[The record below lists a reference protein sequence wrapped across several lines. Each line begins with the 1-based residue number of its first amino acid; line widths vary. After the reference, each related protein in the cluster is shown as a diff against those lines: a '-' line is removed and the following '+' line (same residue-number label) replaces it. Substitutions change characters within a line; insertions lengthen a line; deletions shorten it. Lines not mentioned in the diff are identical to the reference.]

1 MKSASQHPAWLER
14 RGFSATTKARIAIS
28 LARNSR
34 KPIRAGIV
42 LSDGNVVAF
51 SRHDAAAEAPV
62 RDDHASSEPGVEHRR
77 PG

>member
-1 MKSASQHPAWLER
+1 MKSASRLPAWLER

-34 KPIRAGIV
+34 KPVRAGFA

-51 SRHDAAAEAPV
+51 SGHDVAAEAPI
-62 RDDHASSEPGVEHRR
+62 RDDHTSSAPGAEHRR